1 MLLAATAVAALS
13 PMVAPTAVHAQEA
26 PTQSLRIALN
36 EDADILDPTVA
47 RTFVGRIVFA
57 GLCDKLFDINEKL
70 EILPQLATGY
80 EYADPKTLL
89 IHLRS
94 GVKFQDGTEM
104 DAAAVKYSLDRHA
117 TMQGSARKGEISA
130 MDHVEIVDPLT
141 VKIVLKSPSA
151 PFIAQ
156 LTDRSGMIVS
166 PKAAEAEGKD
176 FGLHPVCAGPFSFAE
191 RVAQDHITLD
201 RFPGYW
207 DAKNI
212 HFAHVTYR
220 IITDTSVKLA
230 NLQAG
235 AVDIAERI
243 APSDVAEAR
252 KNPKLTVAVFP
263 GLGYDSINF
272 NLNNGPRGKTPFG
285 QNALVRKAFELSIDR
300 AAIMQVV
307 YNGLFQ
313 PTVQGIPSSSP
324 YFDADL
330 KVPERDVAKAK
341 ALLAQA
347 GVKTPVSVTLAV
359 TTSPVQKQM
368 GEVVQSMA
376 AEAGFDVKVQATEFA
391 SMLSAEGS
399 GDFEASAIGW
409 SGRPDPDGNL
419 YSFFY
424 TNAPLNDAKY
434 SDKDVDTWLDQSR
447 ASSDV
452 ATRKALFAKIVT
464 KIEAD
469 LPIMYLDSP
478 SWVTGMT
485 TKLTGFRAVP
495 DGMIRIQGMELAK

>member
-1 MLLAATAVAALS
+1 MRRILLAATAVAALL
-13 PMVAPTAVHAQEA
+13 PMAVHAQDA
-26 PTQSLRIALN
+26 PTQTLRIALN
-36 EDADILDPTVA
+36 EDGDILDPTLA

-70 EILPQLATGY
+70 EIVPQLATSY
-80 EYADPKTLL
+80 EYADPKTIL

-94 GVKFQDGTEM
+94 GVKFQDGTDM
-104 DAAAVKYSLDRHA
+104 DAASVKYSLERHA
-117 TMQGSARKGEISA
+117 TMQGSARKAEISA
-130 MDHVEIVDPLT
+130 LDHIDVTDKLT

-151 PFIAQ
+151 PFMAQ

-176 FGLHPVCAGPFSFAE
+176 FGLHPVCAGPFSFGE
-191 RVAQDHITLD
+191 RVANDHITLD

-207 DAKNI
+207 DAKDI
-212 HFAHVTYR
+212 HFAHVIYR
-220 IITDTSVKLA
+220 VIPDTSVKLA

-235 AVDIAERI
+235 AVDLAERI

-263 GLGYDSINF
+263 ALGYDSL
-272 NLNNGPRGKTPFG
+272 NLNLGNGPRSKTPLG
-285 QNALVRKAFELSIDR
+285 ESKLVRKAFELSIDR
-300 AAIMQVV
+300 TALMQVL

-313 PTVQGIPSSSP
+313 PTVQGIPPSSP
-324 YFDADL
+324 YFNADL

-347 GVKTPVSVTLAV
+347 GVKTPVPVTIGV
-359 TTSPVQKQM
+359 TTSPLSKQL
-368 GEVVQSMA
+368 GEVIQSMA

-391 SMLSAEGS
+391 SLLSAEAS

-419 YSFFY
+419 YSFLA
-424 TNAPLNDAKY
+424 TNAPLNDSKY

-447 ASSDV
+447 ATTDV
-452 ATRKALFAKIVT
+452 AARKALFAKIVT
-464 KIEAD
+464 KVEDD
-469 LPIMYLDSP
+469 LPILYLDSP

-485 TKLTGFRAVP
+485 KKLSGFRTVP
-495 DGMIRIQGMELAK
+495 DGMIRLQGMELAK